1 MCRSFSEGFAIATYA
16 SEWSPED
23 DASASSIQSTL
34 WSVIL
39 RTRDPKDPQR
49 VAALIRLFNAFST
62 ALYAYARRRYPER
75 AEAEAAVRGFLDFIR
90 SAGLGFGPRDQRD
103 RLRAFTLSAFQ
114 DYLEIRALRDTWPG
128 AGDAGNATDFEG
140 AEAWL
145 RGEPDMKAEATYQR
159 AWARCVIAQSC
170 TLLSQELA
178 ADGGSAA
185 AEMILAE
192 VSPSGVKPFNPDLAR
207 KLGVT
212 SAEALEMLRTA
223 RRRLRELILETIRE
237 TVSAQS
243 EVEVEFWDLFKS
255 V

>member
-1 MCRSFSEGFAIATYA
+1 
-16 SEWSPED
+16 
-23 DASASSIQSTL
+23 L

-49 VAALIRLFNAFST
+49 IAALIRLFNSFST
-62 ALYAYARRRYPER
+62 ALYAYARRSFPAR

-90 SAGLGFGPRDQRD
+90 SAGLGFGHREQRD

-114 DYLEIRALRDTWPG
+114 DYLAIRALRETWPG
-128 AGDAGNATDFEG
+128 VGDGAGSLTDFEG

-145 RGEPDMKAEATYQR
+145 QGEGETSPEAIYQR
-159 AWARCVIAQSC
+159 AWARCVISQSC
-170 TLLSQELA
+170 TLLKQELA
-178 ADGGSAA
+178 ADSGSAA